1 MQAKTDVVHQQTREQ
16 AADFPHTL
24 AYQQMTDVERAVFQ
38 LHQIFACMP
47 FPEVRRCMEIAL
59 KRPILAHEYF
69 RREDEL
75 LAEIASKN

>member
-1 MQAKTDVVHQQTREQ
+1 MQLTREQ
-16 AADFPHTL
+16 ATDFPQTL

-38 LHQIFACMP
+38 LNQVFMCIP

-59 KRPILAHEYF
+59 KRPVLAHEYF

-75 LAEIASKN
+75 LAEIAKKN